1 MKNGLFQD
9 VPEEKR
15 AQMLSDNAESIE
27 EIGYMKSF
35 TEEEILLM
43 KDDLAEVSIDIN
55 EIEIEKKDVAAE
67 FKHRLEPLT
76 DQKKDI
82 LTKIKN
88 KAEFV
93 KEECYKFIDYEDQ
106 MVTYYNKSG
115 HVVESRRM
123 RPDEK
128 QLKIFTLKSGTNN

>member
-9 VPEEKR
+9 EPKEKR

-35 TEEEILLM
+35 TEEEILSM

-55 EIEIEKKDVAAE
+55 EIEIEKKDIAAE

-93 KEECYKFIDYEDQ
+93 KEECYKFIDYDDQ
-106 MVTYYNKSG
+106 MVTYYNRLG
-115 HVVESRRM
+115 QVVESRRM

>member
-1 MKNGLFQD
+1 MTKALFQD

-15 AQMLSDNAESIE
+15 AQMLADNADSIE
-27 EIGYMKSF
+27 EIGYMKQF
-35 TEEEILLM
+35 TEEEILSM

-55 EIEIEKKDVAAE
+55 EIEIEKKEVAAE

-76 DQKKDI
+76 DQKKLI
-82 LTKIKN
+82 LTKIKE

-93 KEECYKFIDYEDQ
+93 KEECYKFPDQ
-106 MVTYYNKSG
+106 ENSMVTYYNKLG
-115 HVVESRRM
+115 QIVESRRM

-128 QLKIFTLKSGTNN
+128 QLKMFTLKTGTGN